1 MKTLP
6 PVALGTW
13 SWGIGFAGGDTVFG
27 NHLSEAQMAEV
38 FTTAMSKGLNLW
50 DTAAVYGMG
59 SSERALGALVR
70 QFPREELILSTK
82 FTPQIADERSPQP
95 VSDMLEASLGRL
107 GVEEIDLYWIHNP
120 LDVEKWTPELIPLLE
135 SGKVKRVGVSNHNL
149 AQIKRANDILNAS
162 GYAISAVQNHYSLL
176 YRASEEAGILDYC
189 RENDITFFA
198 YMILEQGALSGRYD
212 SNNPM
217 PAGSGRAE
225 SYNTVLPQLEK
236 LTAAMK
242 SMGAERNAS
251 AAQIAIA
258 WAIAKGTLPLVG
270 ATKVQHVLDAADAA
284 EIQLSNEEIILL
296 ERLAAET
303 GVDTRGAWEK
313 PML

>member
-38 FTTAMSKGLNLW
+38 FSAAMSKSLNLW
-50 DTAAVYGMG
+50 D
-59 SSERALGALVR
+59 
-70 QFPREELILSTK
+70 
-82 FTPQIADERSPQP
+82 
-95 VSDMLEASLGRL
+95 
-107 GVEEIDLYWIHNP
+107 
-120 LDVEKWTPELIPLLE
+120 
-135 SGKVKRVGVSNHNL
+135 
-149 AQIKRANDILNAS
+149 
-162 GYAISAVQNHYSLL
+162 
-176 YRASEEAGILDYC
+176 
-189 RENDITFFA
+189 
-198 YMILEQGALSGRYD
+198 
-212 SNNPM
+212 
-217 PAGSGRAE
+217 
-225 SYNTVLPQLEK
+225 TVLPQLEK